1 MECTVGIV
9 LRDMEMQSTLT
20 LWILEVK
27 VISDLI
33 KVISDLCQNLVVFN
47 SLRLFPQTMVS

>member
-33 KVISDLCQNLVVFN
+33 KVISDLCQNLVVLN

>member
-33 KVISDLCQNLVVFN
+33 KVVSDLCQNLVVLN